1 MFRFRVESH
10 ISIMFRDLYFDA
22 SVGIDGAVSGR
33 SSRTPVRRA
42 RELAAD
48 LEQFTTHAELLDL
61 HPYSIDTT
69 TTKPQKFIRFSP
81 HRHGT
86 ELTSCPVDSP
96 TRRLKSRFGINA
108 GFGGMNLR

>member
-33 SSRTPVRRA
+33 SSCTPVRPA

-48 LEQFTTHAELLDL
+48 LEQYTTHAELLDL
-61 HPYSIDTT
+61 HAILDRYDDNETAEIHSILAA
-69 TTKPQKFIRFSP
+69 QARNRARQLSSRFSDAP
-81 HRHGT
+81 
-86 ELTSCPVDSP
+86 P
-96 TRRLKSRFGINA
+96 
-108 GFGGMNLR
+108 